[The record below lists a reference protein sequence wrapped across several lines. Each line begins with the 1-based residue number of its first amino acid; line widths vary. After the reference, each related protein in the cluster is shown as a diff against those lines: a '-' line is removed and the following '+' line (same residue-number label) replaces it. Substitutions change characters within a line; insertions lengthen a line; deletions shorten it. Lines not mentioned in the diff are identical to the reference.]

1 MPTHYSF
8 TIDYYYPFFNWPLLL
23 IYIYVLNSLYILLL
37 QWILQKI
44 SFLSSP
50 VSNRTHANGSIKR
63 GNKDNATDMVY
74 LRTGIGV
81 QLKDIKVF
89 NRARQQGVYPPE
101 KHSK

>member
-1 MPTHYSF
+1 M
-8 TIDYYYPFFNWPLLL
+8 
-23 IYIYVLNSLYILLL
+23 YVFKGFYILLL
-37 QWILQKI
+37 QWILQVM
-44 SFLSSP
+44 SFFSFP

-63 GNKDNATDMVY
+63 GNKDNVTDMVY